1 VKDIEEQLRTFL
13 DAQPVVAE
21 GAFIAR
27 SAALIGAVTLGK
39 HSSAWFNAVLRAD
52 INRITIGDFSNLQD
66 NVVVHVADDFDCR
79 VGSYC
84 TVGHSALLHG
94 CVIGDQTLVGMG
106 AAVLDGA
113 VVGSCCLIG
122 ANALVTQGMQIPDGS
137 LVVGS
142 PAKVK
147 RPLTP
152 QEIAVLKSH
161 AEKYAKIAARFIE
174 KGLAAPVRGL

>member
-1 VKDIEEQLRTFL
+1 MKDIAEQLRTFL
-13 DAQPVVAE
+13 DAQPQLAE
-21 GAFIAR
+21 GVFVAR
-27 SAALIGAVTLGK
+27 GATLIGAVTVGSR
-39 HSSAWFNAVLRAD
+39 SSVWFNAVLRAD
-52 INRITIGDFSNLQD
+52 INSITIGECSNLQD
-66 NVVVHVADDFDCR
+66 NVVAHVADDFDCR

-94 CVIGDQTLVGMG
+94 CSIGDQTLVGMG

-113 VVGSCCLIG
+113 VVGKYCLIG

-147 RPLTP
+147 RSLSPE
-152 QEIAVLKSH
+152 EITVLKSH

-174 KGLAAPVRGL
+174 KGMGAAGV

>member
-1 VKDIEEQLRTFL
+1 MKDIEEQLRTFL
-13 DAQPVVAE
+13 DAQPKLAE
-21 GAFIAR
+21 GVFVAR
-27 SAALIGAVTLGK
+27 SATLIGAVTLGK
-39 HSSAWFNAVLRAD
+39 YSSAWFNAVLRAD
-52 INRITIGDFSNLQD
+52 INSISVGEYSNLQD

-84 TVGHSALLHG
+84 TIGHSALLHG
-94 CVIGDQTLVGMG
+94 CVVGDQTLVGMG

-113 VVGSCCLIG
+113 VVGKYCLIG

-147 RPLTP
+147 RIMRTE
-152 QEIAVLKSH
+152 EIAVLKSH

-174 KGLAAPVRGL
+174 KGLAAV

>member
-1 VKDIEEQLRTFL
+1 MKDIEEQLRTFL
-13 DAQPVVAE
+13 DAQPKLAE
-21 GAFIAR
+21 GVFVAR
-27 SAALIGAVTLGK
+27 SATLIGAVTLGR

-52 INRITIGDFSNLQD
+52 INSIAVGDYSNLQD

-113 VVGSCCLIG
+113 VVGKYCLIG
-122 ANALVTQGMQIPDGS
+122 ANALVTQGMQVPDGS

-147 RPLTP
+147 RQLSSE
-152 QEIAVLKSH
+152 EIAVLKSH
-161 AEKYAKIAARFIE
+161 AEKYAQIASRFIE
-174 KGLAAPVRGL
+174 KGMSAVV